1 MATTVQDVFDIA
13 ELFDMIMLQVSPQ
26 QLFVNIRVCKGWR
39 NYITSSKPLQIHM
52 FLLSGPATTNVLD
65 VELNPWRGR
74 LIGAY
79 GPKGDAQRADTNP
92 LFRKHP
98 RLKAGWVSPVSS
110 LRKTLLVRPAVKDA
124 TLKAMGTWGM
134 HALAEGFGCTL
145 GDVEKFLQGQI
156 KALEDDGV
164 DRNVESTAWI
174 GGIVQFSVYSTRVY
188 VDGIWRGDDKLV
200 REGEQGR
207 APGVLMRDGWL
218 VQMI

>member
-1 MATTVQDVFDIA
+1 MATTAQAVFDIA

-52 FLLSGPATTNVLD
+52 FLLSGPASTNVLRA
-65 VELNPWRGR
+65 ELNPWRGR

-79 GPKGDAQRADTNP
+79 GPKAKAQRASMNP
-92 LFRKHP
+92 LFKKHP
-98 RLKAGWVSPVSS
+98 RLKAGWVSPDSS

-124 TLKAMGTWGM
+124 ELKVMGSWGM
-134 HALAEGFGCTL
+134 HALPEGFGCTL
-145 GDVEKFLQGQI
+145 GNVENFIQGHI
-156 KALEDDGV
+156 CVEDD
-164 DRNVESTAWI
+164 DFEDDDWA

-188 VDGIWRGDDKLV
+188 TDGMWRGDDKIA
-200 REGEQGR
+200 REGEHGR

-218 VQMI
+218 VQVV